1 MNEKN
6 LNAVQIRNDIV
17 NLEKPFYSRIE
28 IITAERGMNGML
40 GVWGALKDV
49 KNRATTTATEEEE
62 KKMTKALQS
71 KRSIRFDLIQAKH
84 LIIPTRM

>member
-28 IITAERGMNGML
+28 II
-40 GVWGALKDV
+40 
-49 KNRATTTATEEEE
+49 ATEEWVCRMRVE
-62 KKMTKALQS
+62 MLTT
-71 KRSIRFDLIQAKH
+71 SIL
-84 LIIPTRM
+84 

>member
-62 KKMTKALQS
+62 KKN
-71 KRSIRFDLIQAKH
+71 D
-84 LIIPTRM
+84 